1 MDVRALQPQM
11 VAGTV
16 LSMFLWMTKRS
27 RAGALEKNSS
37 GIEAAQVHGGVGVG
51 VGAVRVRAWA
61 RCGVALWCGVA
72 VAAAAVPLGDAA
84 STASPAT
91 AHRSS
96 PTLIPTPAA

>member
-37 GIEAAQVHGGVGVG
+37 GIEAAQVHGGA
-51 VGAVRVRAWA
+51 GAVWVRAWA